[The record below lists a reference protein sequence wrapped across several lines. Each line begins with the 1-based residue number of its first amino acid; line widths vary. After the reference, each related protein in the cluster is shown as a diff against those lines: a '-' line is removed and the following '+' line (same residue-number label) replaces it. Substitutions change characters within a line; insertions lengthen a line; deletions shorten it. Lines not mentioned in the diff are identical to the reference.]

1 MKNKTCPACGKGEL
15 IKVDNIISN
24 IGGYVFIE
32 KGERC
37 LECGEEFINE
47 KDSQKTIETAK
58 KLGVWPEPMKLY
70 RTLSKSGGTLVL
82 RIPSDLER
90 QLNLKSGEE
99 VIITKSGNKIIIE
112 PEK

>member
-1 MKNKTCPACGKGEL
+1 MKRKLCPVCKKGEM
-15 IKVDNIISN
+15 IEVGNIASN

-47 KDSQKTIETAK
+47 KDSQRTIETAK

-90 QLNLKSGEE
+90 QLHLKSGEE
-99 VIITKSGNKIIIE
+99 VIITKIGSKIVVE
-112 PEK
+112 PSK